1 MHAVLDFIILD
12 RHCPSLVTVL
22 HDTLIGV
29 TEMCKLS
36 FAYSML
42 VCAKCVC
49 VCVYVCVCA
58 RMYALRI
65 VSTVVQTQLLLYK
78 YFLLLLLLN
87 KDVFISGMG

>member
-65 VSTVVQTQLLLYK
+65 VYSRTDTIVAL
-78 YFLLLLLLN
+78 
-87 KDVFISGMG
+87 